1 MNAPW
6 LTYGCAHV
14 LDVIVFCVGDGNNL
28 VEEGDEEDE
37 GKKNQIDVDNG
48 NNGGKDD
55 GDTNSNNV
63 DANNYE

>member
-1 MNAPW
+1 
-6 LTYGCAHV
+6 
-14 LDVIVFCVGDGNNL
+14 VFCVGDGNNL